1 MAYVVL
7 YVLIELFV
15 VLTKHDA
22 EKDAGGHS

>member
-15 VLTKHDA
+15 VLTEHDA
-22 EKDAGGHS
+22 EKDARGHS